1 MSGSLGRGKTNSGG
15 LFALRPAGDR
25 ISQGPSGAR
34 SSRAISRFHSA
45 PKFCTFLSHSNNFT
59 TDLEPALSSDAGQ
72 HVSTNFFLPL
82 RSSQEMEMQENGAQL
97 PRGAAKCSGYAW
109 YSGATFEGL
118 A

>member
-1 MSGSLGRGKTNSGG
+1 M
-15 LFALRPAGDR
+15 
-25 ISQGPSGAR
+25 
-34 SSRAISRFHSA
+34 
-45 PKFCTFLSHSNNFT
+45 FLSHSNNFT

-72 HVSTNFFLPL
+72 QVSTKFFLPL

-97 PRGAAKCSGYAW
+97 PRGAAKCSGYAC